1 MGVLFYVVLLLAVV
15 LALLLVALLHAG
27 FFYELRIRISTP
39 LSCPKRVAYRLY
51 TGPYKNCG
59 GYFKQLI
66 SLVPDLKTF
75 GVYYDDPDKVPQ
87 DKLRYIVGCCLSNDR
102 SSGDEES
109 LKSKGYSIWTFPTC
123 TNAVITEFP
132 WRSMLSL
139 YVAPFCVY
147 PPLKKYLGNL
157 KSSCPGPIL
166 EVYEIDCIRYIAP
179 LENNEGFF
187 VPEVPM
193 ETETKKDQ

>member
-75 GVYYDDPDKVPQ
+75 GVYYDDPDKVSGCVHVLYKAHHP
-87 DKLRYIVGCCLSNDR
+87 LINYTLLYIFN
-102 SSGDEES
+102 
-109 LKSKGYSIWTFPTC
+109 
-123 TNAVITEFP
+123 
-132 WRSMLSL
+132 
-139 YVAPFCVY
+139 YV
-147 PPLKKYLGNL
+147 
-157 KSSCPGPIL
+157 
-166 EVYEIDCIRYIAP
+166 
-179 LENNEGFF
+179 
-187 VPEVPM
+187 
-193 ETETKKDQ
+193 